1 MPLLVSMASQ
11 IPWDILRGMKGCC
24 LWGWL
29 CSTVQVQIPVELKYV
44 ALLWGLPTP
53 HRNLAVG
60 SDWKMSHPI
69 DISKSCKLRFQ
80 VSESSSQRCLNLE

>member
-29 CSTVQVQIPVELKYV
+29 CSTVQVQIPVELKYGDFQLHIEIW
-44 ALLWGLPTP
+44 LLDQIGKCLIQLIFPNHANYDFKFQNRH
-53 HRNLAVG
+53 HRGA
-60 SDWKMSHPI
+60 
-69 DISKSCKLRFQ
+69 
-80 VSESSSQRCLNLE
+80 